1 MAELKLQSVKAST
14 LVEVIV
20 AMVVIMVVFVLATG
34 IYTGIVRSSPSF
46 RQQQIRAKTENVIA
60 QSIAEQNWEDEVLQS
75 DSLELQKTVL
85 PYENAEDLMLITVK
99 AVERGTEIGLSRRV
113 VKRDLS
119 EVKNE
124 GAGDGN

>member
-1 MAELKLQSVKAST
+1 MAKLKLQSVKAST

-60 QSIAEQNWEDEVLQS
+60 QSITDGNWEDEVLQS
-75 DSLELQKTVL
+75 DSLEMQKTVL

-99 AVERGTEIGLSRRV
+99 ALERGKEIGVSRRI
-113 VKRDLS
+113 VKRAVS
-119 EVKNE
+119 
-124 GAGDGN
+124 GDQNGGRSNGN